1 MVNRMK
7 KPLKK
12 STRETIGFYL
22 FISPF
27 LVGLLLFT
35 LIPMISSLYYS
46 FNKMSILNI
55 ANNSQKWVGVT
66 NYVKLFTADTLF
78 VKSIGN
84 TFLYAIVGTLLGII
98 PALLVS
104 VWLNR
109 KFVANK
115 FVRVLVYLPAL
126 IPGVAGALVWLQLF
140 SNDCSLFNTILGL
153 FHIPPIEYLSYDN
166 ALWSIMFMNTVTT
179 LGPNMILFIAALQ
192 GVPKELLE
200 AAELE
205 GAGPVRRLLTITIP
219 FISPTLFYQLVVGFI
234 GGLQIY
240 TQIVLLT
247 GFGTESTISM
257 AMSVV
262 TNAFNTTG
270 NKTMG
275 YACAQAWV
283 MFVIILLFTGLFF
296 KVINRKVYY
305 GGD

>member
-1 MVNRMK
+1 MTK

-22 FISPF
+22 CISPF
-27 LVGLLLFT
+27 LLGLLLFT
-35 LIPMISSLYYS
+35 MVPMISSLYYS
-46 FNKMSILNI
+46 FNKISILNI
-55 ANNSQKWVGVT
+55 ANSSQEWIGFT
-66 NYVKLFTADTLF
+66 NYVKVFTADTLF

-84 TFLYAIVGTLLGII
+84 TFMYAVVGTVLGII
-98 PALLVS
+98 PALLVAI
-104 VWLNR
+104 WLNR
-109 KFVANK
+109 KFFANK
-115 FVRVLVYLPAL
+115 VVRVLVYLPAL

-140 SNDCSLFNTILGL
+140 SHDCSLFNAILAL
-153 FHIPPIEYLSYDN
+153 FHIPPIDYLSFDN
-166 ALWSIMFMNTVTT
+166 ALWSIMFMNAVTT

-192 GVPKELLE
+192 NVPKELLE

-205 GAGPVRRLLTITIP
+205 GAGPVRRLFVITLP

-247 GFGTESTISM
+247 GFGTEGTISM

-262 TNAFNTTG
+262 TNAFNTVG

-283 MFVIILLFTGLFF
+283 MFVIILLFTGIFF

-305 GGD
+305 GDGGE